1 MTPTI
6 PADQPLQFVLH
17 QFIFPFSL
25 DRHSRDQVKH
35 QMMKDGFH
43 PFYLQNLSLE
53 DAFYGEDF
61 RVSHHNLE
69 RYYLPFTNRIL
80 FPRRDEDEG
89 LRRFS
94 KSMSLPCRM
103 DTESGSI
110 RFTIHSVDVIL
121 CPFDIGFI
129 TLRTEL
135 DRQDLHYTQA
145 LEFAGRFRVLQ
156 NLKDQQ
162 KRTLLTVDE
171 GDAYQEVEDL
181 IFHKLVP
188 GMMPYMDKTEL
199 KESYFEKL
207 PFFVDERMF
216 VHSLYAFDQEQEITD
231 IDLYRGSRIDGTDE
245 EGCPYISASN
255 SDYISRYCRKHA
267 YDRWAPHTY
276 YLTEETSFVCLT
288 NQEHQAA
295 AAIGSHMCGEYYYAI
310 LLNLFYKIVLLK
322 LSTRYS
328 HVQLEKNQDEIE
340 ELIRAIT
347 LFSAKYYF
355 LEVVSQ
361 SQGKDIFL
369 QVKDHLGSDHLFKEV
384 KETLSDLYTYQEDF
398 TSKRSSYLLQILTIY
413 TVISGIYGMNQ
424 VIEDL
429 KGDIDWSKVQEY
441 SSFEYIA
448 LGVTLTGI
456 VVSFGLGMH
465 TIYRLYR
472 GWRKRKEL
480 KKL

>member
-1 MTPTI
+1 MTLSI
-6 PADQPLQFVLH
+6 PDHQRLQVVLH
-17 QFIFPFSL
+17 QFIFPFSI
-25 DRHSRDQVKH
+25 DRHSREGIKRRLLQDDFV
-35 QMMKDGFH
+35 

-53 DAFYGEDF
+53 DAFYGESF

-69 RYYLPFTNRIL
+69 RYYLPFTSHVL
-80 FPRRDEDEG
+80 FPREDEDEG

-94 KSMSLPCRM
+94 LSVNLSCRM
-103 DTESGSI
+103 DTEFESI
-110 RFTIHSVDVIL
+110 PFRIHSVDVIL

-135 DRQDLHYTQA
+135 PAGDVHYSQA

-156 NLKDQQ
+156 NLKDQHKQ
-162 KRTLLTVDE
+162 TVLTVGDE
-171 GDAYQEVEDL
+171 RFEEVEDM
-181 IFHKLVP
+181 IFQKLVP
-188 GMMPYMDKTEL
+188 GMMPFMDRTEL
-199 KESYFEKL
+199 RESYFEKL

-216 VHSLYAFDQEQEITD
+216 VHSLYAMEQGMEITD
-231 IDLYRGSRIDGTDE
+231 TDIYRASRIDGNDHR
-245 EGCPYISASN
+245 GAPYISAAN
-255 SDYISRYCRKHA
+255 REYIGRYCRKHT

-276 YLTEETSFVCLT
+276 YITEETSFVCLT
-288 NQEHQAA
+288 SQDREAA
-295 AAIGSHMCGEYYYAI
+295 VAIGSHMYGEYYYAV

-322 LSTRYS
+322 LSNRYS

-369 QVKDHLGSDHLFKEV
+369 QVKDHLGSAALFKEV
-384 KETLSDLYTYQEDF
+384 KQTLSDLYTYQENF
-398 TSKRSSYLLQILTIY
+398 TSKRSNYLLQILTIY

-429 KGDIDWSKVQEY
+429 KGDINWSKMLEY
-441 SSFEYIA
+441 SAFEYIA
-448 LGVTLTGI
+448 LAVTISGML
-456 VVSFGLGMH
+456 VSFGLGMH
-465 TIYRLYR
+465 TIFRLLKER
-472 GWRKRKEL
+472 RKRKEH

>member
-1 MTPTI
+1 MTPSI
-6 PADQPLQFVLH
+6 PEDQRLQFVLH

-25 DRHSRDQVKH
+25 DRHSRDKVKH
-35 QMMKDGFH
+35 RLMKDGFH

-53 DAFYGEDF
+53 DAYYGEKF

-69 RYYLPFTNRIL
+69 RYYLPFTNHIL
-80 FPRRDEDEG
+80 FPRREEDEG

-94 KSMSLPCRM
+94 KSVGLSCCM
-103 DTESGSI
+103 DTEFGSVP
-110 RFTIHSVDVIL
+110 FTIHSVDVLL
-121 CPFDIGFI
+121 CPFDIGFV
-129 TLRTEL
+129 TVRTEL
-135 DRQDLHYTQA
+135 SSGDLFYSQA
-145 LEFAGRFRVLQ
+145 LEFAARFRILQ
-156 NLKDQQ
+156 NLKDQHKQ
-162 KRTLLTVDE
+162 TQFTVGEE
-171 GDAYQEVEDL
+171 GYAEVEDL
-181 IFHKLVP
+181 LFRKLVP
-188 GMMPYMDKTEL
+188 GMIPYMDKTEL

-216 VHSLYAFDQEQEITD
+216 VHSLYAFEQGQEITD
-231 IDLYRGSRIDGTDE
+231 IDLYRGSRIDGTDQ
-245 EGCPYISASN
+245 GGHPYISASN
-255 SDYISRYCRKHA
+255 PEYISRYCRKHA

-276 YLTEETSFVCLT
+276 YLTEESSFVCLT
-288 NQEHQAA
+288 NQGREAA
-295 AAIGSHMCGEYYYAI
+295 GAIGSHMCGEYYYAI

-340 ELIRAIT
+340 DLIRAIT

-369 QVKDHLGSDHLFKEV
+369 QVKEHLGSDHLFTEV
-384 KETLSDLYTYQEDF
+384 KETLSALYTYQEDF

-429 KGDIDWSKVQEY
+429 KGDIDWSKVLGY
-441 SSFEYIA
+441 SSFEYVA
-448 LGVTLTGI
+448 LAVTLSGM
-456 VVSFGLGMH
+456 VVSFVLGFH
-465 TIYRLYR
+465 TIFRYMKE
-472 GWRKRKEL
+472 WRKRREQ
-480 KKL
+480 KKP